1 MSSSTIDSS
10 SSDDNDFTEYSIPK
24 YINDEY
30 YLLKN
35 IGKGGYSYVYL
46 AYSSKSKKYF
56 ALKIVSIMFNWKKKT
71 AIYIGRFQPFHEGHK
86 NIFIKAL
93 KSSKQVAILVMSSFG
108 VSNKNP
114 LKFKQVKKII
124 DQALIDYKNKYI
136 IIKIP
141 VVGEL
146 VYGRKVGYKIKR
158 IKLSNYLENI
168 SATKIRRKLKL

>member
-1 MSSSTIDSS
+1 
-10 SSDDNDFTEYSIPK
+10 
-24 YINDEY
+24 
-30 YLLKN
+30 
-35 IGKGGYSYVYL
+35 
-46 AYSSKSKKYF
+46 
-56 ALKIVSIMFNWKKKT
+56 MFNWKKKT